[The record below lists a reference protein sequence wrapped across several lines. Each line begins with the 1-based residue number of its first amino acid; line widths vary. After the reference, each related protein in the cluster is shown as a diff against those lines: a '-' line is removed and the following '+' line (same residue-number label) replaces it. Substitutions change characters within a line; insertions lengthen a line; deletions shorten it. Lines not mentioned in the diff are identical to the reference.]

1 VRAAWFAAGVAF
13 IGLAV
18 LGAVLPL
25 LPTTIFV
32 ILAAGCFA
40 RSSPRLEA
48 RILAHPRF
56 GPVVRDWRERGAIP
70 PRGKAF
76 AVGGL
81 LSGTLVFALSAQ
93 PGLPLLLAVGA
104 VMALTALWILSRP
117 S

>member
-1 VRAAWFAAGVAF
+1 VRAAWFAAGLLF

-18 LGAVLPL
+18 VGAALPL
-25 LPTTIFV
+25 LPTTVFV

-48 RILAHPRF
+48 RILAHPLF
-56 GPVVRDWRERGAIP
+56 GPLVRDWRDRGAIP

-76 AVGGL
+76 AVGGIL
-81 LSGTLVFALSAQ
+81 GGFTIFALSAR
-93 PGLPLLLAVGA
+93 PELALALAVGA
-104 VMALTALWILSRP
+104 IMALIAVWILSRP